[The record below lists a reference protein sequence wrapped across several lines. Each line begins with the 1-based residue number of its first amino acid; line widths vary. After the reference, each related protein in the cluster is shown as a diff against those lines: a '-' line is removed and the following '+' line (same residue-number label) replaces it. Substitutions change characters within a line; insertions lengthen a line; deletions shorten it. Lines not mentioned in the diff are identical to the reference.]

1 MRRDDD
7 RTAEETVHRRMHSAS
22 MLIVAIV
29 TGLSACA
36 SAPPQ
41 GEEEGLH
48 IRAKA
53 NKHYL
58 IDDRMLSF
66 TELETLLKASPPA
79 RIVVEY
85 SRQPA
90 GAACVLFLGT
100 QLGIPV
106 WTRTSTG
113 RMHHAHF
120 NGDPP
125 AFNIDACR

>member
-1 MRRDDD
+1 MQCSDGI
-7 RTAEETVHRRMHSAS
+7 HRSTGAA
-22 MLIVAIV
+22 LILCAA
-29 TGLSACA
+29 GALALSACA
-36 SAPPQ
+36 AEPVQ
-41 GEEEGLH
+41 TEEGLH

-66 TELETLLKASPPA
+66 TELETLLKDAPPP

-85 SRQPA
+85 SRQPK
-90 GAACVLFLGT
+90 GAACVFMLGT
-100 QLGIPV
+100 ELGIPV

-113 RMHHAHF
+113 RMHLAHF

-125 AFNIDACR
+125 AINTDACR